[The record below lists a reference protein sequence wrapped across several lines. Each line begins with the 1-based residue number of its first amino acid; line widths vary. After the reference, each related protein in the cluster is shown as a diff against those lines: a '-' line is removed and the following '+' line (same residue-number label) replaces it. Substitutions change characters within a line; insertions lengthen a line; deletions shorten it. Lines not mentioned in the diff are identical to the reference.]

1 MGKRKERI
9 DGAEMLV
16 YVTFVVIIF
25 LIFAPSETFDY
36 TIKFISLIILLI
48 ILYFTFDI
56 TIGDKIRS
64 RKYKRALKEEE
75 DRAKWA
81 REIADRHKQKR
92 EG

>member
-36 TIKFISLIILLI
+36 TIKFISLI
-48 ILYFTFDI
+48 
-56 TIGDKIRS
+56 
-64 RKYKRALKEEE
+64 
-75 DRAKWA
+75 
-81 REIADRHKQKR
+81 
-92 EG
+92 